1 MTGRTWQRFMDHNPE
16 DLPHPDVN
24 PYLKLH
30 REWGPP
36 VLTATQSA
44 ANKGRWSSAF
54 ARSQPLHVEVG
65 PGNGFHLA
73 GMASRHPDQ
82 NWLGIEIRYKRVILC
97 AKKIEGAGVT
107 DNARVCRYD
116 AWWLDDVFAPGEIDG
131 LYVHHPDPWKRDV
144 DRSKRLM
151 SPFFAGW
158 AARAMKPGALLR
170 LKTDHRRNIDW
181 LVSAFD
187 TLPFEVVE
195 RRDDVV
201 HAGYPWPTEDDVIT
215 NYESKFHKRNE
226 PIFALLA
233 RRVEG
238 EAPPLVEAVREEA
251 EGHPERSVASTNLHR
266 ESLQQTPEVDP
277 VDNKEE
283 DRG

>member
-1 MTGRTWQRFMDHNPE
+1 MTGRTWQRFMDHDPN

-36 VLTATQSA
+36 VVTAAQSA
-44 ANKGRWSSAF
+44 DLRGQWAEAFSAK
-54 ARSQPLHVEVG
+54 QPLHVEVG

-73 GMASRHPDQ
+73 GMAGRHRDR

-107 DNARVCRYD
+107 ENARICRYD

-131 LYVHHPDPWKRDV
+131 LYVHHPDPWKREV

-187 TLPFEVVE
+187 ALPFEVVE
-195 RRDDVV
+195 RRDDV
-201 HAGYPWPTEDDVIT
+201 ARNGYPWPPEDDVIT
-215 NYESKFHKRNE
+215 NYESKFHKRDE
-226 PIFALLA
+226 PIYALLA
-233 RRVEG
+233 RRTEG
-238 EAPPLVEAVREEA
+238 SAPPLIEAVRERA
-251 EGHPERSVASTNLHR
+251 ERDPDRSGGRTDGGGQPLE
-266 ESLQQTPEVDP
+266 ESAQVNP
-277 VDNKEE
+277 VDREEE

>member
-1 MTGRTWQRFMDHNPE
+1 MTGRTWQRFMDHDPQA
-16 DLPHPDVN
+16 LPHPDVN

-44 ANKGRWSSAF
+44 AQKGRWSEAF
-54 ARSQPLHVEVG
+54 AAPQPLHVEVG
-65 PGNGFHLA
+65 PGNGFHLS
-73 GMASRHPDQ
+73 GMAARHADQ
-82 NWLGIEIRYKRVILC
+82 NWVGVEIRYKRVILC

-107 DNARVCRYD
+107 ANARICRYD

-170 LKTDHRRNIDW
+170 VKTDHRRNIDW

-195 RRDDVV
+195 RRDDV
-201 HAGYPWPTEDDVIT
+201 ARSGYPWPTEDDIIT
-215 NYESKFHKRNE
+215 NYESKFHKRDE

-238 EAPPLVEAVREEA
+238 EAPPLVEAVREQA
-251 EGHPERSVASTNLHR
+251 EGKQPGS
-266 ESLQQTPEVDP
+266 
-277 VDNKEE
+277 
-283 DRG
+283 